1 MLGLFYK
8 SNSFEAKLSCCVLI
22 VKITLNVSVP
32 YILYTYIYIYV
43 YIKRHEYI
51 YQCVGLTQC

>member
-1 MLGLFYK
+1 MLCPYCK
-8 SNSFEAKLSCCVLI
+8 NYFECVCPI
-22 VKITLNVSVP
+22 HFI
-32 YILYTYIYIYV
+32 YIYIYIYV

>member
-1 MLGLFYK
+1 MLCPYCK
-8 SNSFEAKLSCCVLI
+8 NYFECVCPI
-22 VKITLNVSVP
+22 HFI
-32 YILYTYIYIYV
+32 YIYIYV